1 MRILKIFLTTFFSI
15 VLAACGGGGGS
26 STPAVSKVI
35 SGTAAAGA
43 PIVGY
48 VSVRDSSINSQ
59 PVLTNV
65 PIAADGSYTV
75 NVAGLTP
82 PFAFL
87 ATGTVG
93 GTNVSL
99 YSAAT
104 SADVGGTINIT
115 PFTNLMLMNIAGGIV
130 SNYLNSGGLASLTP
144 AQLNAQTT
152 ALTTALAPA
161 LQAMGLSA
169 ATDLLRTTFNAN
181 NTGLDAFMDAVQVNA
196 TNPSAVTITNIMNAA
211 TTLTVNTTTG
221 TPTTPAA
228 ITGTLPTTGLTGTGS
243 TPTQQILQT
252 FSTFTGFFATS
263 LPASTNSA
271 LLALFSTDFMQD
283 GQGLSAFLNGITT
296 DKSNIGISFANVT
309 VTSVDLTNGVAYV
322 QFSPVSPLNN
332 KIEIQNWKVE
342 NVNGVWLAA
351 GDQRIANVK
360 VTTTANKNVC
370 TGTLGSGCSTGT
382 TYTTGLNLNIDN
394 KGQQAIGSAV
404 VTGPGLPSGGV
415 TLVNQF
421 SVPNNDTNTWFAIT
435 TTDTL
440 NPACNGGG
448 GNNCGNN
455 NWNMSDSS
463 TEIGAI
469 TPGSVYTV
477 KIYSSAAGSA
487 LVETDTITL
496 PVAPILNSALSTTI
510 FPSINSGM
518 LSMNGVSVD
527 TTLTLGWTIPTGF
540 SWNSINVNVWQNGTG
555 NSAGQSEFVNAN
567 SPTTAASTGTSI
579 LVVTKPS
586 TGTSGWSFANYW
598 ISVNDQYG
606 GQISTDYY

>member
-1 MRILKIFLTTFFSI
+1 MRTIKLLLAVLFS
-15 VLAACGGGGGS
+15 VALASCGGGGGS
-26 STPAVSKVI
+26 AGSAAPSTMI

-43 PIVGY
+43 PIIGY
-48 VSVRDSSINSQ
+48 VSVRDSSVNSQ

-75 NVAGLTP
+75 NVAGLKP

-93 GTNVSL
+93 GTTVSL

-104 SADVGGTINIT
+104 SADVGGTINIS

-161 LQAMGLSA
+161 LQSMGLSA

-181 NTGLDAFMDAVQVNA
+181 NTGLDAFMDAVHVNA

-211 TTLTVNTTTG
+211 TTLTVDTTAGSATA
-221 TPTTPAA
+221 PAP
-228 ITGTLPTTGLTGTGS
+228 ITGTLPTTGLTSSGL
-243 TPTQQILQT
+243 TPTQQILQ
-252 FSTFTGFFATS
+252 SFTTLTGLFATS
-263 LPASTNSA
+263 LPAPTNSA
-271 LLALFSTDFMQD
+271 LLALFSTDFLQD
-283 GQGLSAFLNGITT
+283 GQGLSAFLNQITT
-296 DKSNIGISFANVT
+296 DKSNIGINFASLT

-322 QFSPVSPLNN
+322 QFLPVSSVKN
-332 KIEIQNWKVE
+332 KNEVQNWKVE
-342 NVNGVWLAA
+342 KNTSGVWQAA

-370 TGTLGSGCSTGT
+370 PGTLGSGCTAGT
-382 TYTTGLNLNIDN
+382 TYSTGLNLNIDN

-435 TTDTL
+435 TTDAQ
-440 NPACNGGG
+440 NPACNGCTG
-448 GNNCGNN
+448 GNN
-455 NWNMSDSS
+455 NWNMSDA
-463 TEIGAI
+463 EIGAI

-477 KIYSSAAGSA
+477 KIYDTAGTTV
-487 LVETDTITL
+487 VETDTLTL
-496 PVAPILNSALSTTI
+496 PVAPIPNTALSTTT
-510 FPSINSGM
+510 FPSIDSGM

-540 SWNSINVNVWQNGTG
+540 SWNDLNVNVWQNGTG
-555 NSAGQSEFVNAN
+555 AGAGQSEFVDAN
-567 SPTTAASTGTSI
+567 GPTTAASTGTSTLI
-579 LVVTKPS
+579 VTAPT
-586 TGTSGWSFANYW
+586 TGGWSFADYW

-606 GQISTDYY
+606 GQITTNYN

>member
-1 MRILKIFLTTFFSI
+1 MINRKGFFIFI
-15 VLAACGGGGGS
+15 AACISLFSGCSGGGGS
-26 STPAVSKVI
+26 PAGASKTI

-48 VSVRDSSINSQ
+48 VSVRDSSTNAQ
-59 PVLTNV
+59 PVKTNI
-65 PIAADGSYTV
+65 PITANGNYTV
-75 NVAGLTP
+75 DVTGLTA

-104 SADVGGTINIT
+104 SADVGSTINIT

-130 SNYLNSGGLASLTP
+130 SNYLDSGSLASLTP
-144 AQLNAQTT
+144 AQINAQTT

-161 LQAMGLSA
+161 LQAMGLSG

-196 TNPSAVTITNIMNAA
+196 TDPSAVTITNIMNAA
-211 TTLTVNTTTG
+211 TTLTVDTTAG
-221 TPTTPAA
+221 TPTTPGT
-228 ITGTLPTTGLTGTGS
+228 ITGTLPTTGLTGEGP
-243 TPTQQILQT
+243 TPTQQILQVFT
-252 FSTFTGFFATS
+252 EFTGFFATS
-263 LPASTNSA
+263 LPAPTNPA

-283 GQGLSAFLNGITT
+283 GQGISAFLTNITT
-296 DKSNIGISFANVT
+296 DKSNIGISFANVK
-309 VTSVDLTNGVAYV
+309 VTSVDLANGIAYV
-322 QFSPVSPLNN
+322 QFLPVSPLNN

-360 VTTTANKNVC
+360 VTTTANKNVS
-370 TGTLGSGCSTGT
+370 TGNSGSGNSAGI

-435 TTDTL
+435 TTNAL
-440 NPACNGGG
+440 NPVYNGG
-448 GNNCGNN
+448 GNN
-455 NWNMSDSS
+455 NWNMSDSG

-477 KIYSSAAGSA
+477 KIYSSADGNA

-496 PVAPILNSALSTTI
+496 PVAPILNTALPTTT
-510 FPSINSGM
+510 FPSITSGM

-540 SWNSINVNVWQNGTG
+540 SWNDVNVNVWQNGSG
-555 NSAGQSEFVNAN
+555 SSAGQSEFVDAN
-567 SPTTAASTGTSI
+567 SPTAASTGTST

-586 TGTSGWSFANYW
+586 VGGWSFADYW

-606 GQISTDYY
+606 GQITTNYN

>member
-1 MRILKIFLTTFFSI
+1 MTKSKGFFIFIAACVSLFSG
-15 VLAACGGGGGS
+15 CGGGGGS
-26 STPAVSKVI
+26 PATASKII

-48 VSVRDSSINSQ
+48 VSVRDSSTNAQ
-59 PVLTNV
+59 PVKTNI
-65 PIAADGSYTV
+65 PITANGNYTV
-75 NVAGLTP
+75 DVTGLTA

-104 SADVGGTINIT
+104 SADVGSTINIT

-144 AQLNAQTT
+144 AQINAQTT
-152 ALTTALAPA
+152 ALTTALAPS

-221 TPTTPAA
+221 TPTAPAP
-228 ITGTLPTTGLTGTGS
+228 ITGTLPTTGLTGTGP
-243 TPTQQILQT
+243 TPTQQILQVFT
-252 FSTFTGFFATS
+252 AFTGFFNTS
-263 LPASTNSA
+263 LPAPTNPA

-283 GQGLSAFLNGITT
+283 GQGLSAFLTNITT
-296 DKSNIGISFANVT
+296 DKSNIGISFANVK
-309 VTSVDLTNGVAYV
+309 VTSVDLIKGIAYV
-322 QFSPVSPLNN
+322 QFLPVSPSNN
-332 KIEIQNWKVE
+332 KNEIQNWKVE

-351 GDQRIANVK
+351 GDQRIATVK
-360 VTTTANKNVC
+360 VTTTANKNVS
-370 TGTLGSGCSTGT
+370 TGNSGSGSPAGV
-382 TYTTGLNLNIDN
+382 TYTTGLNLTIDN

-440 NPACNGGG
+440 NPANNGG
-448 GNNCGNN
+448 GNN

-477 KIYSSAAGSA
+477 KIYSSAAGHA

-496 PVAPILNSALSTTI
+496 PVAPILNTALPTTT
-510 FPSINSGM
+510 FPSITSGM

-540 SWNSINVNVWQNGTG
+540 SWNDVNVNVWQNGSG
-555 NSAGQSEFVNAN
+555 SSAGQSEFVDAN
-567 SPTTAASTGTSI
+567 SPTTAASTGTST

-586 TGTSGWSFANYW
+586 AGGWSFADYW

-606 GQISTDYY
+606 GQITTNYN